1 LTSYASRDR
10 INRLQTAIEGVEA
23 AQAYLDR
30 LHGQLIQV
38 DCDAKVQME
47 QVLDLLQV
55 AQREIPM
62 LLGDGVGPMSGVI
75 W

>member
-1 LTSYASRDR
+1 MTSYASRDR
-10 INRLQTAIEGVEA
+10 VNRLQTAIEGVEA
-23 AQAYLDR
+23 AQTYLAT
-30 LHGQLIQV
+30 LHAQLIQV

-55 AQREIPM
+55 AQREMPM